1 MPKNQNQT
9 QYQFTDANP
18 FEGQNFYRIKGISLN
33 GKQQYSNVIALK
45 TNTKPN
51 AIVSPNPLVGN
62 LLRLKTNNLTKGK
75 YQATII
81 DALGR
86 VILQKQII
94 VDNTTTEILI
104 QLDAKPR
111 AGNYYLQIAGEN
123 TKITSAF
130 EINQ

>member
-1 MPKNQNQT
+1 
-9 QYQFTDANP
+9 
-18 FEGQNFYRIKGISLN
+18 
-33 GKQQYSNVIALK
+33 
-45 TNTKPN
+45 
-51 AIVSPNPLVGN
+51 

-86 VILQKQII
+86 VILKKQII
-94 VDNTTTEILI
+94 INNATTEILI
-104 QLDAKPR
+104 HFDAKPR

-123 TKITSAF
+123 TKITSVF